1 MKKVSIKSIAEEL
14 GVSKTTVSFV
24 LNGKGDENKISE
36 TTQKKIIDIAREKN
50 YQPNQLARSLVI
62 GKSHTIGLI
71 IPDISNPFF
80 GKMGKFIEHYIHKK
94 GFNVM
99 FGSTMESAEI
109 EKKLLDVFFSRQ
121 VDGIIIA
128 ATMKNKTLPELFIKN
143 NYPVVFFDR
152 IPSER
157 NLFSVSIDD
166 ESATNKLTKRLIL
179 KGHKSIGLISLLS
192 HLPNISS
199 RVSGYKRALLEE
211 GIEFNENLIY
221 DINLDNKK
229 EDVKEALC
237 EMMESKNS
245 VTAVIFLN
253 NMLAAEGIW
262 CLNVHLKDRI
272 GKLDLACF
280 DNLDMFD
287 YSSPSVT
294 SVIQPVEEIA
304 KQCVNM
310 LFNQIEGNEIENR
323 VILQTKIID
332 R

>member
-1 MKKVSIKSIAEEL
+1 MKKVSIKSMAEEL

-24 LNGKGDENKISE
+24 LNGKGDVNKISE
-36 TTQKKIIDIAREKN
+36 TTQKKIVNIAKKRN
-50 YQPNQLARSLVI
+50 YKPNQLARSLAI

-80 GKMGKFIEHYIHKK
+80 GKIGKFIEHYIHKK

-109 EKKLLDVFFSRQ
+109 EKNLLDVFFSRQ
-121 VDGIIIA
+121 IDGVIIA
-128 ATMKNKTLPELFIKN
+128 TTMKNKTLLELFINN
-143 NYPVVFFDR
+143 NYPIVFFDR
-152 IPSER
+152 IPDIS
-157 NLFSVSIDD
+157 NLFSVNIDN

-179 KGHKSIGLISLLS
+179 KGHKNIGLISLLS

-199 RVSGYKRALLEE
+199 RINGYKKALIEE
-211 GIEFNENLIY
+211 GIKFNDNFIY
-221 DINLDNKK
+221 DIDPNYKK
-229 EDVKEALC
+229 EGVKEALF
-237 EMMESKNS
+237 EMIETKNS
-245 VTAVIFLN
+245 VTAIIFLN

-280 DNLDMFD
+280 DNLDLFD
-287 YSSPSVT
+287 YSYPPVT
-294 SVIQPVEEIA
+294 SVLQPVKEIA
-304 KQCVNM
+304 KQCVDL
-310 LFNQIEGNEIENR
+310 LFNQIDGNDVENG
-323 VILQTKIID
+323 VLLKTKIID